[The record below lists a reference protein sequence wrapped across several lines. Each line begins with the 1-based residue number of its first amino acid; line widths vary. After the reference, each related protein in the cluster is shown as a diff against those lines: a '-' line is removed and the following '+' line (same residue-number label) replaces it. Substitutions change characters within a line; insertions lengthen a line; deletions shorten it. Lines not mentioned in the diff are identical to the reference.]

1 MVWQEI
7 MRIQLSD
14 SFTYGKLIKF
24 TRPSIVMMIFT
35 SIYSVV
41 DGFFVSNFA
50 GKTAFSAVNL
60 IMPFLMIVATVGFMF
75 GTGGTAIVANT
86 FGTGNTH
93 KANRYF
99 SLFVYVSFGLGVLFA
114 ILGFV
119 YIRSI
124 ATLLGATGDLLEHC
138 VVYGRIVLATLPFFV
153 LQLVFQSFFAAA
165 EKPELGLVVTVISG
179 VTNMVL
185 DAVLVILLPLEYK
198 LAGAAIA
205 TAVSQFIGGVI
216 PLIYFS
222 RKNTSILRLG
232 KTSLDGKAIL
242 KACTNGSSEFMSN
255 VSMSVVGMLYNL
267 QLLRFAGENGVAAYG
282 VMMYVSMIF
291 SATFI
296 GYSIGVAP
304 VIAYHDGAENHN
316 ELKEL
321 LRKSL
326 CLIGISGIVMVA
338 SAQLLAVPLARI
350 FVGYNKA
357 LMDLTVSGFRI
368 FSIAFPFMGFAIFG
382 SGFFTALNDGR
393 TSALIAFL
401 RTLVFEVG
409 AVLLL
414 PMIWGIDGIW
424 SSIVVAESMAF
435 ILTVIFLI
443 VKRKKYQY

>member
-1 MVWQEI
+1 MK
-7 MRIQLSD
+7 IQLSD
-14 SFTYGKLIKF
+14 SFSYGKLIKF

-60 IMPFLMIVATVGFMF
+60 IMPFLMIMATVGFMF
-75 GTGGTAIVANT
+75 GTGGTAIVAKT
-86 FGTGNTH
+86 FGTGDKI

-99 SLFVYVSFGLGVLFA
+99 SLFVYVSFGLG
-114 ILGFV
+114 ILLAAVGFK

-124 ATLLGATGDLLEHC
+124 ASLLGATGDLLEHC
-138 VVYGRIVLATLPFFV
+138 VVYGRIVLTTLPFFV

-165 EKPELGLVVTVISG
+165 EKPQLGLVVTVIAG

-185 DAVLVILLPLEYK
+185 DAILVILLPLEYK
-198 LAGAAIA
+198 LAGAAVA
-205 TAVSQFIGGVI
+205 TAVSQSVGGII
-216 PLIYFS
+216 PLFYFY
-222 RKNTSILRLG
+222 RKNSSTLRLG
-232 KTSLDGKAIL
+232 KTSFDGKAIL

-255 VSMSVVGMLYNL
+255 VSMSIVGMLYNL
-267 QLLRFAGENGVAAYG
+267 QLLRIAGENGVAAYG

-304 VIAYHDGAENHN
+304 VIAYHDGARNHS

-326 CLIGISGIVMVA
+326 YLLGISGIVMVA

-357 LMDLTVSGFRI
+357 LMELTVSGFRI
-368 FSIAFPFMGFAIFG
+368 FSIAFFFMGFAIFG
-382 SGFFTALNDGR
+382 SAFFTALNDGR
-393 TSALIAFL
+393 TSALIAFF

-414 PMIWGIDGIW
+414 PLFWGVDGIW
-424 SSIVVAESMAF
+424 SSIIVAEAMAVSF
-435 ILTVIFLI
+435 TAIFLI
-443 VKRKKYQY
+443 SRRKKHKY